1 MGRDVNA
8 VLRVIREGTLH
19 EHSVYDYPEDIK
31 TSLPTIGLM
40 KHQLQSIYAMS
51 LLENK
56 QNSENKSE
64 YVVSEIG
71 VLANKVGSGKS
82 LCILGLV
89 AKQPMLCSKDIV
101 KECHGDMFVMENRS
115 DRNVKASNLIVV
127 PSHLLRTVW
136 LPYLKQTRLSYTCVT
151 KNNVHD
157 PKLGE
162 STVVL
167 CGAKYYN
174 VLMKHCD
181 WVWSRVIFDEADS
194 IPIPACVK
202 PRANF
207 VWFNTS
213 SIHNLLFYQGYYWK
227 CTDEG
232 LMRITTRGIVNQ
244 GYIRNTFRNLKDC
257 SFMETIVV
265 KFNDA
270 YLSDRLNLPPVLYHT
285 HDCKR
290 PYYLHVMNDVVS
302 DNVLSHIHGNDIH
315 GAMESLGCSS
325 SNPNH
330 NIISSLL
337 TQLHERLLK
346 HRLKQEYLM
355 QVRSSVTSSTNDK
368 ELDAKIEKNDGC
380 VQHVSQQICT
390 IQERVNDIVN
400 DEVRHVCPICM
411 ETVTQDTA
419 CIFSCCLN
427 LYCSI
432 CVKKVVDYEV
442 NQCPLCR
449 TPIVYEN
456 IFKLPAPAPAPLP
469 ESGNHNQGD
478 MLPEKN
484 DMLLKLIV
492 NIHHESSDYHIVVF
506 AMYEESILS
515 VQSTLYKSMIQFRTL
530 RGNNMQSTLQWFHDT
545 KAGVMI
551 VNAQLHGNGLNLVD
565 ISHMIM
571 YQTFAPDLTMQ
582 LIGRAHRIGKTS
594 DLHVH
599 TLQYF

>member
-1 MGRDVNA
+1 
-8 VLRVIREGTLH
+8 
-19 EHSVYDYPEDIK
+19 
-31 TSLPTIGLM
+31 
-40 KHQLQSIYAMS
+40 
-51 LLENK
+51 
-56 QNSENKSE
+56 
-64 YVVSEIG
+64 
-71 VLANKVGSGKS
+71 
-82 LCILGLV
+82 
-89 AKQPMLCSKDIV
+89 
-101 KECHGDMFVMENRS
+101 
-115 DRNVKASNLIVV
+115 
-127 PSHLLRTVW
+127 
-136 LPYLKQTRLSYTCVT
+136 
-151 KNNVHD
+151 
-157 PKLGE
+157 
-162 STVVL
+162 
-167 CGAKYYN
+167 
-174 VLMKHCD
+174 
-181 WVWSRVIFDEADS
+181 
-194 IPIPACVK
+194 
-202 PRANF
+202 
-207 VWFNTS
+207 
-213 SIHNLLFYQGYYWK
+213 
-227 CTDEG
+227 
-232 LMRITTRGIVNQ
+232 
-244 GYIRNTFRNLKDC
+244 
-257 SFMETIVV
+257 METLVV

-270 YLSDRLNLPPVLYHT
+270 YLSDRLNLPPVVHHT

-302 DNVLSHIHGNDIH
+302 DNVLSHMHGNDMF

-325 SNPNH
+325 SNPNR
-330 NIISSLL
+330 NIISGLL

-346 HRLKQEYLM
+346 HRLKQDYLT

-368 ELDAKIEKNDGC
+368 ELDAKIEKNDRC
-380 VQHVSQQICT
+380 VQHVSEQIRT
-390 IQERVNDIVN
+390 IHDRVNDIVN

-411 ETVTQDTA
+411 ETVTPTSA

-427 LYCSI
+427 LYCSS

-449 TPIVYEN
+449 TPIVYKN
-456 IFKLPAPAPAPLP
+456 IFKIPAPASAPAPGNNKPCDTLP
-469 ESGNHNQGD
+469 D
-478 MLPEKN
+478 KN

-582 LIGRAHRIGKTS
+582 LIGRAHRIGKTNE
-594 DLHVH
+594 LHVH